1 MTQLLENN
9 SQFAG
14 YTVVRK
20 LSMRHDGV
28 REVFLAKPRSVIEG
42 TNEDSEE
49 LYAVL
54 TVFNLKSKRYAVD
67 GSSRKR
73 VPDFIEEVA
82 FLRSRGE
89 SSNGFARVVDCG
101 ITKVGKMRLGW
112 IAQQYHCGTTLSEI
126 LHAENVVSLPNALKI
141 MKVLNGAVIEIMQYT
156 RGGGHY
162 GISIDNVLVEA
173 DNDGNISDVKLIGLT
188 NIGTRYHGAVPF
200 GNDECDNR
208 FRAPETVNGVF
219 SNLTDIYALGMV
231 MVSMLCGV
239 AECEYSVEGFD
250 KIDPLKYRN
259 AFMNRSRKYLSASL
273 RLILDRATDVNTQ
286 GRFQTADKFQY
297 FLNKLSIGQLST
309 QSHIEPT
316 ATNSTRS
323 ERLEGESDEERF
335 ARLDREAIQ
344 KIHAQE
350 RHGCKCRVD
359 APKKPKDGEI
369 RIGGSLDEVA
379 GMDELKDLFRRNFV
393 RIVRNPKIAKAYGIT
408 PCNCMLLYGPQGCGK
423 TFIAE
428 KAAQESGLKY
438 KIVNPSDL
446 GSIYIH
452 GAQAKIAETF
462 REAEKNAPMI
472 LIFDE
477 FDAIAPKRDGDL
489 NPHQANEV
497 NELLTRLN
505 NCAEKGVYVLAT
517 TNRPQMLDS
526 AVLRSGRTDMM
537 FYVSLPD
544 DKARRDIFALELKNR
559 PCAEDIDLDILA
571 RATEN
576 FTCSDLSFV
585 VKECARRCFDET
597 IASGSDKPI
606 PLSLSGILDVIKST
620 HSSVSEDEIKSY
632 KEMKDEMERR
642 TEKNNR
648 PRVGFLTNA

>member
-1 MTQLLENN
+1 MKQLLKNDSRFGDYEVATLM
-9 SQFAG
+9 SQHHCG
-14 YTVVRK
+14 E
-20 LSMRHDGV
+20 
-28 REVFLAKPRSVIEG
+28 REVYRATRCETGEYV
-42 TNEDSEE
+42 
-49 LYAVL
+49 AL
-54 TVFNLKSKRYAVD
+54 TVFNLGCKRYESD
-67 GSSRKR
+67 GMARKR

-89 SSNGFARVVDCG
+89 SSNGFAKVVDCG
-101 ITKVGKMRLGW
+101 ITKVGKKKLGW
-112 IAQQYHCGTTLSEI
+112 IAQQYYCCASLSEI
-126 LHAENVVSLPNALKI
+126 LYAENVVSLPNVLKI
-141 MKVLNGAVIEIMQYT
+141 MKVLNGAITEIMQYT

-162 GISIDNVLVEA
+162 GISIDNVLVEI
-173 DNDGNISDVKLIGLT
+173 DKEGNIQDVKLIGLT

-219 SNLTDIYALGMV
+219 THLTDIYALGMV

-239 AECEYSVEGFD
+239 AEYEYSIEGFD

-259 AFMNRSRKYLSASL
+259 AFMDKSRKFLSASL
-273 RLILDRATDVNTQ
+273 RLILDRATDVNAQ

-297 FLNKLSIGQLST
+297 FLNKLSTGQVST
-309 QSHIEPT
+309 QSHIEPS

-323 ERLEGESDEERF
+323 EKLEGESDEEWF

-344 KIHAQE
+344 KAHANT
-350 RHGCKCRVD
+350 RHGGKCLVD
-359 APKKPKDGEI
+359 DRRKRLKGGENLC
-369 RIGGSLDEVA
+369 GGLDEVA
-379 GMDELKDLFRRNFV
+379 GMAELKDLFRRNFV
-393 RIVRNPKIAKAYGIT
+393 RIVRNPEIAEAYGIT
-408 PCNCMLLYGPQGCGK
+408 PCNCTLLYGPQGCGK

-452 GAQAKIAETF
+452 GSQEKIAETF

-477 FDAIAPKRDGDL
+477 FDAIAHKRDGDL
-489 NPHQANEV
+489 TPHQANEV

-517 TNRPQMLDS
+517 TNRPQLIDS
-526 AVLRSGRTDMM
+526 AVLRSGRTDLM

-544 DKARRDIFALELKNR
+544 YIARREIFELELKKR
-559 PCAEDIDLDILA
+559 PCSEDIDLAALA
-571 RATEN
+571 KATEN

-597 IASGSDKPI
+597 IAAGVSQPI
-606 PLSLSGILDVIKST
+606 PLSQSKILDVIKST
-620 HSSVSEDEIKSY
+620 HSSVSEEEIKSY
-632 KEMKDEMERR
+632 KELKDKMEHRN
-642 TEKNNR
+642 ENNNR
-648 PRVGFLTNA
+648 RRVGFSTNS